1 MFDSLPETRGNG
13 KMLAPRSLSTAVLAH
28 GLVIALI
35 VSAAVLARVDAGED
49 PPKPYELVRVIP
61 ALLPE
66 GTNLEAGGGGKPEK
80 APAPELRKTPP
91 ETAAEPTQ
99 PILVETPV
107 TVPEPVAAP
116 APPEAPAPDPSS
128 PADDGE
134 SGLGGPGTG
143 GGKGKGHGKGIG
155 DGEED
160 GTFGVP
166 GGLKDPSDDNIYVVT
181 GGVEAPVLIRK
192 VEPEYPE
199 IARQAHKQGNVILQ
213 AVIGT
218 DGRVESVTV
227 LKSEPLLDR
236 AAIRAVSQ
244 WVYKPGKLRGLPVK
258 VFFTVYVE
266 FRLN

>member
-1 MFDSLPETRGNG
+1 
-13 KMLAPRSLSTAVLAH
+13 
-28 GLVIALI
+28 

-61 ALLPE
+61 LLPE
-66 GTNLEAGGGGKPEK
+66 GTNLEAGGGGRPEK
-80 APAPELRKTPP
+80 APAPQPQNKP
-91 ETAAEPTQ
+91 ETAAGPTQ

-128 PADDGE
+128 PITDGE

-143 GGKGKGHGKGIG
+143 GGKGKGHGPGVG
-155 DGEED
+155 NGEED
-160 GTFGVP
+160 GTVGAP
-166 GGLKDPSDDNIYVVT
+166 GGVGDPSDDNIYVVT

-199 IARQAHKQGNVILQ
+199 IARQARKEGNVILQ